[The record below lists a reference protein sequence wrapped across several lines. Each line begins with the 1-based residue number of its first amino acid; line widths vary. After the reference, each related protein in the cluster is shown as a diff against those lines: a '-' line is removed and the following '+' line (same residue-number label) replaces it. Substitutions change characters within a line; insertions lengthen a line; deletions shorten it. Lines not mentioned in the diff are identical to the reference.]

1 MKQIINIFAAICC
14 FISIANAEDLSSKNN
29 ASNTI
34 AHKKIASSPTATTS
48 PKKVIESATLS
59 NKKGLITIN
68 TPDCAPDSACDLI
81 VNTSNSVLTAVNKGL
96 TPQKT
101 HNLIQNIV
109 IPQFDFTLMTK
120 YAMGNNWKLATP
132 EQQKKLVKLFQDL
145 LIFTY
150 SSALSRFKD
159 ADISINNVSYRKTT
173 ASIMT
178 QVILPNSQNNQA
190 INVEY
195 DLVGTT
201 NNDKTTWK
209 AYDIKIETSSLV
221 TIYRTQFN
229 EVIQSNQVEGLIAQ
243 LQNKVN
249 NLKKI
254 NGNK

>member
-1 MKQIINIFAAICC
+1 MKRIINIFATICC
-14 FISIANAEDLSSKNN
+14 FVSIANAEDLSSKSN
-29 ASNTI
+29 ASSAI
-34 AHKKIASSPTATTS
+34 AHKKIASAPTTAS
-48 PKKVIESATLS
+48 PKKTIESATTP
-59 NKKGLITIN
+59 NKRGLITIN
-68 TPDCAPDSACDLI
+68 TPDCATDSACDLI

-150 SSALSRFKD
+150 SSALSKFKG
-159 ADISINNVSYRKTT
+159 AEISINNVSYRKTT

-201 NNDKTTWK
+201 DNDKTTWK
-209 AYDIKIETSSLV
+209 AYDVKIETSSLV
-221 TIYRTQFN
+221 TIYRTQFT
-229 EVIQSNQVEGLIAQ
+229 EVIQSNQVEGLIEQ

-254 NGNK
+254 NGNR